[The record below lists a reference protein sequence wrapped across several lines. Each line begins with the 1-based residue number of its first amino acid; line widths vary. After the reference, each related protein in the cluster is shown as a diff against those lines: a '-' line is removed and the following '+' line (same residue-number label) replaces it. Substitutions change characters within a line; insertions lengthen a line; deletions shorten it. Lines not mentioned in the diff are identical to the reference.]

1 MYSKNEN
8 IFALFLHKNVRFL
21 KRSLIFRKI
30 KFIQTYSRHYLYYI
44 LVIYNKTVIEKYN
57 YLIYNKLVCNN
68 YFMIWHLD
76 IYYNPSIFSYL
87 CANFKNMFQ
96 KIINGCVK
104 VVQKLLPEPFI
115 FAVILTV
122 VAFIIAMPICHQT
135 PLEVVEHWGDG
146 VWSLLAFAMQMAL
159 VLVCGSTLAAAPLI
173 KKGISWLASLP
184 KKPAGA
190 IALVTGISA
199 LACWLNWGF
208 GLIVGVIF
216 AKEIA
221 RKLRGVD
228 YRLLIA
234 SAYSGFVVWHA
245 GLSGSI
251 PLTMATPG
259 AGLKEVTR
267 GAVENPVP
275 ITDTVLNPYN
285 LAMVV
290 LIIVAMVA
298 VNALMH
304 PKGDKIVTINP
315 DLLVEEAPAKVEK
328 GKTPAEKM
336 ENSRIL
342 SWIIAVLGLTYLVL
356 KLFFLGG
363 AFDLGAVIMLFLFLG
378 IILHGTPLA
387 YVHAFTK
394 AATGAAGILLQF
406 PFYAGIMGIIT
417 GVGESGICLGSVI
430 SDACISIST
439 PQTYPL
445 LTFLCAAI
453 LNMFVPS
460 GGGHWAI
467 QAPIM
472 FTAGANLAV
481 DPGLTGM
488 AISWGDAWTNLIQ
501 PFWAIPALA
510 IAKLNAKD
518 IMGFCIIDLV
528 VSGVI
533 ICGGLL
539 IWAM

>member
-1 MYSKNEN
+1 
-8 IFALFLHKNVRFL
+8 
-21 KRSLIFRKI
+21 
-30 KFIQTYSRHYLYYI
+30 
-44 LVIYNKTVIEKYN
+44 
-57 YLIYNKLVCNN
+57 
-68 YFMIWHLD
+68 
-76 IYYNPSIFSYL
+76 
-87 CANFKNMFQ
+87 MFQ
-96 KIINGCVK
+96 RIIGGCVK
-104 VVQKLLPEPFI
+104 LVQRYLPEPFI
-115 FAVILTV
+115 FAVILTFL
-122 VAFIIAMPICHQT
+122 AAILAMPICHQT
-135 PLEVVEHWGDG
+135 PLEVVEHWGNG
-146 VWSLLAFAMQMAL
+146 VWGLLAFAMQMAL
-159 VLVCGSTLAAAPLI
+159 VLVCGSTLAAAPVV
-173 KKGISWLASLP
+173 KRGISALASIP
-184 KKPAGA
+184 KSPAGA
-190 IALVTGISA
+190 IALVTGVSA
-199 LACWLNWGF
+199 IACWLNWGF

-221 RKLRGVD
+221 KKLSGVD

-259 AGLKEVTR
+259 DALAKATNGTLTEPI
-267 GAVENPVP
+267 PVSQTILEP
-275 ITDTVLNPYN
+275 HN
-285 LAMVV
+285 LCMVALV
-290 LIIVAMVA
+290 IVALVV

-304 PKGDKIVTINP
+304 PKNGQAVTVDP
-315 DLLVEEAPAKVEK
+315 LLLQDSDPVSAEAPD
-328 GKTPAEKM
+328 TPAEKM
-336 ENSRIL
+336 ENSRLL
-342 SWIIAVLGLTYLVL
+342 SWLVAALGLGYLVL
-356 KLFFLGG
+356 KLFFRNGTL
-363 AFDLGAVIMLFLFLG
+363 DLNSVIMLFLFVG

-394 AATGAAGILLQF
+394 AASGAAGILLQF

-417 GVGESGICLGSVI
+417 GVGHSGICFGTVI

-439 PQTYPL
+439 PTTYPL

-472 FTAGANLAV
+472 FAAGANLGV
-481 DPGLTGM
+481 DPGLTGT
-488 AISWGDAWTNLIQ
+488 AIAWGDAWTNLIQ

-528 VSGVI
+528 VSGAI
-533 ICGGLL
+533 ICAGLL
-539 IWAM
+539 LWAI